1 MKKIALVLALVCGV
15 AFASNA
21 QKAKVALS
29 KNFFASSNVHMAKQ
43 CIDQAM
49 ENEACAEY
57 DQAYFM
63 FGQIYQACIESGDP
77 GVKQLVKPSDV
88 KRIWE
93 AYQKVEEL
101 DIKGKYGK
109 KLGTQYKN
117 LYIDYQ
123 NYGIEEFNANNF
135 TEAYE
140 AFETTIAIGQNKY
153 YKATVGEKVDTVMMY
168 FAGLAAHQA
177 EDYVN
182 AEKYYKALLPYDF
195 KAENVYEMLSNV
207 LKLQNKED
215 EAVKVMVEGIKKFPN
230 NNYMLVE
237 MINYYLDSE
246 NPADA
251 IPYLD
256 EAIAV
261 NPTSTVFIR
270 SKANIYDKIKN
281 YDEAVK
287 LYNDVLAIDP
297 NDFFSIYSIGV
308 IELEKVNEYNK
319 QVNDIADFK
328 KYEVAM
334 KDVYKKYQDVVVYF
348 EKAHQ
353 IQPDDRNTMIT
364 MKEIYYK
371 LRNIDSKYEAM
382 YNDINE
388 QLKR

>member
-21 QKAKVALS
+21 QKAKVALA

-49 ENEACAEY
+49 ENDACAGY
-57 DQAYFM
+57 AQGYFM

-77 GVKQLVKPSDV
+77 SVKQMVKASDV
-88 KRIWE
+88 SRIWE
-93 AYQKVEEL
+93 AYQEVEKL
-101 DIKGKYGK
+101 DEKGKYGK

-135 TEAYE
+135 TEAYN

-153 YKATVGEKVDTVMMY
+153 YKATVGERVDTVMMY

-182 AEKYYKALLPYDF
+182 AEKYYRELLPYEF

-207 LKLQNKED
+207 LKLQNKEE

-287 LYNDVLAIDP
+287 LYNEVLAIDP

-328 KYEVAM
+328 KYEIAM

-371 LRNIDSKYEAM
+371 LRNIDNKYEAM